1 MQHPFKDYYEIL
13 ELSPAANAT
22 DIKSTYRRL
31 AKRHHP
37 DVGGDPASFRA
48 ITEAYE
54 VLIDPDNRERYDR
67 MFRRYQGA
75 RASDIRDET
84 IERFWEAVQR
94 QRATWQAARAQSTA
108 DNDSNAASDTSGAT
122 RSTADRSVRGDDV
135 NQELKLPFKLAVR
148 GGAVRVEVQHL
159 QKQLEVKVP
168 AGIQEGSKLVLKGKG
183 MPGQRGASSG
193 NLILKIAVDS
203 DPDFHR
209 EGKDLLTT
217 LTVNLPQLM
226 LGSKLQ
232 VQLFNGDK
240 AELELSPGTQP
251 GGRLRLEGMGIP
263 YKDGAGD
270 LVVEIKLLLPPMLTP
285 RQRKI
290 IENFSRETGLSY

>member
-1 MQHPFKDYYEIL
+1 MQHPFKNYYEIL
-13 ELSPAANAT
+13 ELSPSVSAT
-22 DIKSTYRRL
+22 EIKSTYRRL
-31 AKRHHP
+31 AKQHHP
-37 DVGGDPASFRA
+37 DVGGEAARFRA

-67 MFRRYQGA
+67 MFRRYHGEQA
-75 RASDIRDET
+75 TDIRDET

-94 QRATWQAARAQSTA
+94 QRATWQAARAQSAT
-108 DNDSNAASDTSGAT
+108 DNNSDAT
-122 RSTADRSVRGDDV
+122 GSSSREAKGTADRSVQGDDV
-135 NQELKLPFKLAVR
+135 IQELKLPFRLAVR
-148 GGAVRVEVQHL
+148 GGAVRVEVKHL
-159 QKQLEVKVP
+159 KKQLEVKVP
-168 AGIQEGSKLVLKGKG
+168 AGIQSGSKLVLKGKG
-183 MPGQRGASSG
+183 LPGQRGASSG
-193 NLILKIAVDS
+193 NLILDIKIGS
-203 DPDFHR
+203 DPGFRR

-217 LTVNLPQLM
+217 VTVNLPQLM

-232 VQLFNGDK
+232 VQLFNGDR
-240 AELELSPGTQP
+240 AELELPPGTQP